1 MVDRRFGGTRSGARR
16 AGFFRLRRP
25 RSAMRLPWS
34 TVVAAVR
41 SFAAYVLVAVYVAV
55 TAPVGMTIALIV
67 RHPGVLYRFGRLGV
81 RIGLATV
88 GIRYRVAGVEHVEGR
103 RASVYCVN
111 HTSNLEP
118 PIVYLAL
125 RAAHPKLRILYKAE
139 LQKLPL
145 LPAAFGVAGFVP
157 IDRRNRKQSRAAIDA
172 AAAALREG
180 FSFLVFPEGTR
191 SRSGDLL
198 PFKKGGFVMA
208 IRGGAAVVPLTILG
222 AGDAMRR
229 GSPIIRP
236 VTVSVRIG
244 PPIEPR
250 RSGVVRRVELMAR
263 TRSTMEALL
272 AAGPIR

>member
-1 MVDRRFGGTRSGARR
+1 
-16 AGFFRLRRP
+16 
-25 RSAMRLPWS
+25 MRLPWS
-34 TVVAAVR
+34 TLVAAVR
-41 SFAAYVLVAVYVAV
+41 SFAAYVLVSVYVAV
-55 TAPVGMTIALIV
+55 TAPVGMVIALIV

-118 PIVYLAL
+118 PIVYMAL

-157 IDRRNRKQSRAAIDA
+157 IERRNRQQSRAAIDA
-172 AAAALREG
+172 AAAALRQG

-191 SRSGDLL
+191 GRSGDLL

-208 IRGGAAVVPLTILG
+208 IRGGAVVVPLTILG

-229 GSPIIRP
+229 GSLIIRP
-236 VTVSVRIG
+236 VTVSIRIG

-263 TRSTMEALL
+263 TRATMEALL

>member
-1 MVDRRFGGTRSGARR
+1 
-16 AGFFRLRRP
+16 
-25 RSAMRLPWS
+25 MRLPGS
-34 TVVAAVR
+34 TLVAAVR
-41 SFAAYVLVAVYVAV
+41 SVAAYAIVSVYVAV
-55 TAPVGMTIALIV
+55 TAPVGMLIAVTV
-67 RHPGVLYRFGRLGV
+67 RHPGVLYWFGRQGV

-88 GIRYRVAGVEHVEGR
+88 GIRYRVAGAERVEGG

-118 PIVYLAL
+118 PIVYMAL

-139 LQKLPL
+139 LRKLPL
-145 LPAAFGVAGFVP
+145 LPAAFRLAGFVP
-157 IDRRNRKQSRAAIDA
+157 VDRRDGGQSRTAIDA
-172 AAAALREG
+172 AAAALRAG

-191 SRSGDLL
+191 SRSGRLL

-208 IRGGAAVVPLTILG
+208 MRGRAAVVPLTILG
-222 AGDAMRR
+222 AGQAMRK

-244 PPIEPR
+244 RPIDAPR
-250 RSGVVRRVELMAR
+250 GGGAARRDELIAT
-263 TRSTMEALL
+263 TRSAMEGLL

>member
-1 MVDRRFGGTRSGARR
+1 
-16 AGFFRLRRP
+16 
-25 RSAMRLPWS
+25 MRVPWP

-41 SFAAYVLVAVYVAV
+41 SVAAYLIVSVYVAV
-55 TAPVGMTIALIV
+55 TAPVGMLIALIV
-67 RHPGVLYRFGRLGV
+67 RHPGVLYWFGRQGV

-88 GIRYRVAGVEHVEGR
+88 GIRYRVAGAEHVRGSR
-103 RASVYCVN
+103 PSVYCVN

-118 PIVYLAL
+118 PIVYMAL
-125 RAAHPKLRILYKAE
+125 RAVHPKLRILYKAE

-145 LPAAFGVAGFVP
+145 LPAAFAIAGFVP
-157 IDRRNRKQSRAAIDA
+157 IDRRNREHSRAAIDT
-172 AAAALREG
+172 AAAALRAG

-191 SRSGDLL
+191 SRSGALL

-222 AGDAMRR
+222 AGQAMHR

-236 VTVSVRIG
+236 VTVSIRIG
-244 PPIEPR
+244 PPIESR
-250 RSGVVRRVELMAR
+250 RFGFIQRDELIAV
-263 TRSTMEALL
+263 TRSAMEGLL